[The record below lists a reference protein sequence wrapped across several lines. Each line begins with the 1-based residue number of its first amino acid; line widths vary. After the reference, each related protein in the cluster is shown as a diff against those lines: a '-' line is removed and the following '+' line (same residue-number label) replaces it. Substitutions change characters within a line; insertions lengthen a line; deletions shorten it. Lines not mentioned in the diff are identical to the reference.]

1 MDFHGLHIGF
11 FQIKLYLWGKYLDA
25 AINLFLFVM
34 IEWFNSLEPMLKIYW
49 GIALV
54 ASLIFVMQVIIS
66 LAGGDFDN
74 MDFDADGDS
83 HGVSGFFSG
92 RNLVNFLLGA
102 GWAGV
107 ALYGTISSKALLTF
121 VAVVVGVVF
130 VLMFFAM
137 IKALLKL
144 QKDNTFRIEETLNK
158 VASVYLTIPE
168 NKSRNGKIQI
178 SVRGSTHEIDALTEG
193 ERIPT
198 GENVR
203 VVEALGNYLVLVEKL

>member
-1 MDFHGLHIGF
+1 
-11 FQIKLYLWGKYLDA
+11 
-25 AINLFLFVM
+25 M

-49 GIALV
+49 GIALA
-54 ASLIFVMQVIIS
+54 ASLIFVIQMIIS
-66 LAGGDFDN
+66 FVGGDFDD

-83 HGVSGFFSG
+83 HGVSGFFSV
-92 RNLVNFLLGA
+92 RNLVNFLLGV

-107 ALYGTISSKALLTF
+107 AFYGSISSKGLLMF
-121 VAVVVGVVF
+121 VAIVVGAVF

-158 VASVYLTIPE
+158 AASVYLAIPE
-168 NKSRNGKIQI
+168 NKSGNGKIQI
-178 SVRGSTHEIDALTEG
+178 SVRGSTHEIDALTSG

-198 GENVR
+198 GEKVR
-203 VVEALGNYLVLVEKL
+203 VTEILGNYLVLVEKL